1 MTLTM
6 QEHLMTETSRQAI
19 RTLTELATRRDALA
33 FYEAY
38 RAALSDRQIAY
49 DIRPRLPSWSWEAAY
64 TAFAA

>member
-1 MTLTM
+1 
-6 QEHLMTETSRQAI
+6 MTETSRQAI
-19 RTLTELATRRDALA
+19 RTLTELATRRDAPA

-38 RAALSDRQIAY
+38 RAALSDSQIAY